1 MTEPEPQPV
10 TDAAEA
16 DVVDTVDDVLAR
28 AREAAAGHPG
38 LEEALRRL
46 DGLDELD
53 VEHHPEAF
61 DAVHRALRE
70 ALAEAGNSPES
81 T

>member
-1 MTEPEPQPV
+1 MNEPEPQPENE
-10 TDAAEA
+10 TADA
-16 DVVDTVDDVLAR
+16 VDDVLAR

-46 DGLDELD
+46 DDLDTVD

-70 ALAEAGNSPES
+70 ALADAGNA
-81 T
+81 TDQT

>member
-1 MTEPEPQPV
+1 MNEPEPV
-10 TDAAEA
+10 TDG
-16 DVVDTVDDVLAR
+16 VDDVLQR

-46 DGLDELD
+46 DGLGELD

-70 ALAEAGNSPES
+70 ALAEAGNATDP

>member
-1 MTEPEPQPV
+1 MSESEPV
-10 TDAAEA
+10 A
-16 DVVDTVDDVLAR
+16 DDVDDVLQR

-53 VEHHPEAF
+53 VEHHPQAF

-70 ALAEAGNSPES
+70 ALAEAGNAPDPS
-81 T
+81 